1 MGEYRIAGSFK
12 LIGAFWKPGQP
23 DASFTGTLTSRNGGV
38 EALSSPLYTN
48 KLGEEAVREEFKAL
62 FSDRDLKRIPALQ
75 GFTTDNRCTL
85 LNVLV
90 LEGGGNTNF
99 PTGQKLSAL
108 RYIAA
113 RTVMGLHLGAADEE
127 SLDSGSLYFT
137 KFHHLLPTP
146 WLAQTNSDSTSY
158 NLPHQSK
165 EVFKFTSAEIDA
177 EVICEVFAG
186 GSLKA
191 KKGASIKPV
200 PRIRIIPKTPRSA
213 DWFTA
218 LAFRIENFISLFLG
232 TSLSVKRIQLF
243 RGVEKG
249 WVVQKI
255 NHREEKVSLQ
265 MWVRTTYGVMADAL
279 KRWLAAPVEN
289 RPVELTVLGMLR
301 KSTLFDETEFLSL
314 AQALEGFGRIRF
326 TSGNK
331 KTVTYASLIE
341 QSYDLLSVDFA
352 KQLLGERAEFV
363 KKLVQTRNYYT
374 HLGSPKGA
382 AATQDGRELF
392 LLNKRLQAFIR
403 CVMLIDLGVPEQH
416 LKEPILYQST
426 RWRLS

>member
-1 MGEYRIAGSFK
+1 MGKYRIAGNFE

-23 DASFTGTLTSRNGGV
+23 DASFTGTLTSRKGRV
-38 EALSSPLYTN
+38 QALSSPLYTN

-62 FSDRDLKRIPALQ
+62 LSDRDLKRIPALQ
-75 GFTTDNRCTL
+75 GFTNDNRCTL
-85 LNVLV
+85 FNVLV

-127 SLDSGSLYFT
+127 SLDSGSFYFT

-146 WLAQTNSDSTSY
+146 WVAQMNSDSTSY
-158 NLPHQSK
+158 SLPHQSK
-165 EVFKFTSAEIDA
+165 EVFKFTSVDIDA
-177 EVICEVFAG
+177 EVICEVFTG

-191 KKGASIKPV
+191 KKGASIKPI
-200 PRIRIIPKTPRSA
+200 PRIRTIPKTPRSA

-232 TSLSVKRIQLF
+232 TSLSIKRIQLF
-243 RGVEKG
+243 RGDEEG

-265 MWVRTTYGVMADAL
+265 LWVRTTYAVMADAL
-279 KRWLAAPVEN
+279 KSWLAVPVEN

-314 AQALEGFGRIRF
+314 AQSLEGFGRIRF
-326 TSGNK
+326 ASGSK
-331 KTVTYASLIE
+331 KKITYASLIE
-341 QSYDLLSVDFA
+341 QTYDLLSVDFA
-352 KQLLGERAEFV
+352 KQLLGDRSEFV